1 MSKKVL
7 ILPLKIVISGGLLY
21 VLFRGMEMDV
31 FWKTI
36 SSVNYTA
43 VISIFFLLVGVQ
55 TLSTLRWS
63 LILKKDINVPFM
75 RLLSIYFI
83 GMFFNNFLP
92 TLVGGDVVKAYYL
105 YRGSRRG
112 GVSLASIFLD
122 RYSGFTALMAITA
135 LATYSGYNLIAG
147 TSIQWLLYILLTGF
161 VVISLIIWVDLLHGW
176 AVRILNKI
184 KLFGINNKI
193 DTFYRALMGYKKD
206 RGILLKIFIISVIVQ
221 VSVIVS
227 YYILSR
233 AIGMEMPL
241 NYFFIFVPLATVV
254 AMLPVSLAGLGIREG
269 AFVFLFAKAGGTSAE
284 ALSIS
289 LLFFF
294 ITVVVSLIG
303 GVEYIR
309 LGSVRVGEIETKNME
324 VVGSKQ

>member
-7 ILPLKIVISGGLLY
+7 ILPLKIVVSGGLLY

-43 VISIFFLLVGVQ
+43 IISIFFLLVGVQ

-75 RLLSIYFI
+75 RLISIYFI

-105 YRGSRRG
+105 YRSSRRG

-122 RYSGFTALMAITA
+122 RYSGFTALMTITA

-147 TSIQWLLYILLTGF
+147 TSIPWLLYTLLAGF
-161 VVISLIIWVDLLHGW
+161 VVISLMIWVNLFHSWG
-176 AVRILNKI
+176 VRILNKI

-193 DTFYRALMGYKKD
+193 DTFYRALMGYKRD

-221 VSVIVS
+221 GSVIVG

-233 AIGMEMPL
+233 GIGMEMPL

-284 ALSIS
+284 A
-289 LLFFF
+289 
-294 ITVVVSLIG
+294 
-303 GVEYIR
+303 
-309 LGSVRVGEIETKNME
+309 
-324 VVGSKQ
+324 

>member
-1 MSKKVL
+1 M
-7 ILPLKIVISGGLLY
+7 
-21 VLFRGMEMDV
+21 
-31 FWKTI
+31 
-36 SSVNYTA
+36 
-43 VISIFFLLVGVQ
+43 FFLLIGVQ
-55 TLSTLRWS
+55 TLSTLRWHI
-63 LILKKDINVPFM
+63 ILKKDINVPFP

-105 YRGSRRG
+105 YRDSRKG

-122 RYSGFTALMAITA
+122 RYSGFTALMTITA
-135 LATYSGYNLIAG
+135 LATYSGYSLIAN
-147 TSIQWLLYILLTGF
+147 TSIPWLLFALLAGF
-161 VVISLIIWVDLLHGW
+161 VAISLVIWIDLFHGW
-176 AVRILNKI
+176 VVRILNRV

-193 DTFYRALMGYKKD
+193 DAFYKALMGYKGD
-206 RGILLKIFIISVIVQ
+206 RGVLLKIFFISVFIQ
-221 VSVIVS
+221 VSIIVG

-233 AIGMEMPL
+233 GIGMEMPL
-241 NYFFIFVPLATVV
+241 NYFFMFVPLATVV

-294 ITVVVSLIG
+294 IMVVVSLIG
-303 GVEYIR
+303 GVAYIR
-309 LGSVRVGEIETKNME
+309 VGSVRVSEIETKDME
-324 VVGSKQ
+324 VVDGRQ